1 MAVAGCRYSTRQSVL
16 PPKRLPRV
24 CVLCGCCGG
33 SSSCCCY
40 IRPSAARLLRAVASW
55 LRAGDTTGLLPRRA
69 ATTAHASRSCHR
81 RQKALA
87 AVCAMR
93 VLRQRANGA
102 ARCNAVA
109 LVLMQAG
116 RVSPARTR
124 TAAES
129 TTSPIVA
136 AVSTDIDGNGSRLNG
151 RPTDTAHANRSR
163 HRKGLP
169 CVICGAV
176 GVGVAV
182 AGCRYSTRQSVLPPK
197 RLPRVC
203 VLCGC
208 CGSSSSCCCYI
219 RPSAARLLLSL
230 IHI

>member
-1 MAVAGCRYSTRQSVL
+1 MAGCRS
-16 PPKRLPRV
+16 
-24 CVLCGCCGG
+24 
-33 SSSCCCY
+33 
-40 IRPSAARLLRAVASW
+40 
-55 LRAGDTTGLLPRRA
+55 
-69 ATTAHASRSCHR
+69 
-81 RQKALA
+81 
-87 AVCAMR
+87 
-93 VLRQRANGA
+93 RANGA

-109 LVLMQAG
+109 LVVMQAG

-208 CGSSSSCCCYI
+208 CGSSSSCCYI
-219 RPSAARLLLSL
+219 RPSAARLLRAVASWLRAGDTTGLLPRRAATTQHSTSRSVGPATEGRRCWLLCVLSCAVRVA
-230 IHI
+230 HHS